1 MPAYF
6 DDAQRQA
13 TRDAGRIAGLEVL
26 RIINEPTAASLAYG
40 LDRKG
45 SETVAVYDLGGGT
58 FDISILQLGDGIYEV
73 KATAGDTYL
82 GGEDFDKKIMDWLLD
97 DFRKATGIDLRQD
110 RMALQRLKEAAEKA
124 KCELSTATETTIT
137 LPFISADA
145 SGPKH
150 INRTLTRERFE
161 ALVADLIDRTA
172 APCLDALAAAG
183 LKPSDV
189 DQVILVGGQTRTPKV
204 QRMVAELF
212 GREPN
217 RDINPDEV
225 VAIGAAIQGGVLK
238 GEIKDV
244 VLLDVTPL
252 SLGIEMHGGVFEKLI
267 ERNSTIP
274 TKNTKVFTTVADNQS
289 VVEIHVLQGERE
301 IAKDNKSLGRFELVG
316 IPAAPR
322 GVPQIEVTFAIDSNG
337 IVNVSARDLATGKA
351 QGMQINPA
359 GGLSQTEIDKII
371 KEASAFAEADHERR
385 EIAAIKNRLEGMIAS
400 NERVLA
406 EFGGALGRRRA
417 PAHRG
422 DAEALAGDRGRR
434 VARGVQRGHFRHAG
448 RLEGA
453 DAGHARPGRRRGR
466 GRELAG
472 SRALRVG
479 LRRGYQRR
487 IRHPCLPNA
496 TTTRFSPSPA
506 TRTTAELKSAYRKL
520 ALTYHPD
527 RNPNNP
533 DAAEKFKE
541 ASEAYAVLSDP
552 EKRARYDQFGHAG
565 ARRARQASEASRAST
580 PSAFG
585 DFSDLF
591 SGIFGFADGRR
602 PSGPMAGSDLVYRME
617 ISFRDAAH
625 RRRGADRH
633 FAPRAL
639 RRLRGFGRGARAPV
653 RERVRPVGGT
663 RTPAGLAGLPD
674 HDPPVRRAARGRAG
688 SSRSPAGDAAGE
700 GRRRGPR
707 RS

>member
-1 MPAYF
+1 MSKVIGIDLGTTNSCVAVMEGSTPKVIANAEGANTTPSIVAFTDNGERLVGQAAKRQAVTNPSNTLYAIKRLIGRRFEDPMVSKDMGLVPYKIVKADNGDAWVESQGKKYSPSQISAFTLQKMKETAEAYLGEKVTQAVITVPAYF
-6 DDAQRQA
+6 NDSQRQA
-13 TRDAGRIAGLEVL
+13 TKDAGKIAGLEVL

-45 SETVAVYDLGGGT
+45 SETVADYDLGGGT

-82 GGEDFDKKIMDWLLD
+82 GGEDFDKKIMDWMLD

-161 ALVADLIDRTA
+161 GLVADLIDRTA
-172 APCLDALAAAG
+172 APCLDALSAAG

-301 IAKDNKSLGRFELVG
+301 IARDNKSLGRFELVG

-351 QGMQINPA
+351 QGVQINPA
-359 GGLSQTEIDKII
+359 GGLSQSEIDRII

-400 NERVLA
+400 NERVLS
-406 EFGGALGRRRA
+406 EFGGGL
-417 PAHRG
+417 
-422 DAEALAGDRGRR
+422 AEDERQRIEETLKRSREIAVGESREAFNEAIFDMQGVSKVLTR
-434 VARGVQRGHFRHAG
+434 VM
-448 RLEGA
+448 L
-453 DAGHARPGRRRGR
+453 
-466 GRELAG
+466 
-472 SRALRVG
+472 
-479 LRRGYQRR
+479 
-487 IRHPCLPNA
+487 
-496 TTTRFSPSPA
+496 
-506 TRTTAELKSAYRKL
+506 
-520 ALTYHPD
+520 
-527 RNPNNP
+527 
-533 DAAEKFKE
+533 
-541 ASEAYAVLSDP
+541 
-552 EKRARYDQFGHAG
+552 
-565 ARRARQASEASRAST
+565 
-580 PSAFG
+580 
-585 DFSDLF
+585 
-591 SGIFGFADGRR
+591 
-602 PSGPMAGSDLVYRME
+602 
-617 ISFRDAAH
+617 
-625 RRRGADRH
+625 
-633 FAPRAL
+633 
-639 RRLRGFGRGARAPV
+639 ARA
-653 RERVRPVGGT
+653 GG
-663 RTPAGLAGLPD
+663 G
-674 HDPPVRRAARGRAG
+674 AAPG
-688 SSRSPAGDAAGE
+688 AAA
-700 GRRRGPR
+700 
-707 RS
+707 S

>member
-1 MPAYF
+1 MGKILGIDLGTTNCCVSVVEGATPQVLTNREGSRTTPSIVGFTEDGERLVGQIAKRQSITNPMNTVFAVKRLVGRKYDAEETQHAREVLPYEIVRAVNGDVKIRARAREYSPEEISAFILSEIKEFSEEALGEEITEAIITVPAYF

-45 SETVAVYDLGGGT
+45 SEVVAVYDLGGGT

-161 ALVADLIDRTA
+161 SLVADLIDRTA
-172 APCLDALAAAG
+172 APCLDALSAAG

-316 IPAAPR
+316 IPTAPR

-359 GGLSQTEIDKII
+359 GGLSQNEIDKII

-385 EIAAIKNRLEGMIAS
+385 EVAAIKNRLEGMIAS
-400 NERVLA
+400 NERVLG
-406 EFGGALGRRRA
+406 EFGGTL
-417 PAHRG
+417 
-422 DAEALAGDRGRR
+422 AED
-434 VARGVQRGHFRHAG
+434 
-448 RLEGA
+448 E
-453 DAGHARPGRRRGR
+453 
-466 GRELAG
+466 
-472 SRALRVG
+472 
-479 LRRGYQRR
+479 
-487 IRHPCLPNA
+487 
-496 TTTRFSPSPA
+496 
-506 TRTTAELKSAYRKL
+506 
-520 ALTYHPD
+520 
-527 RNPNNP
+527 
-533 DAAEKFKE
+533 
-541 ASEAYAVLSDP
+541 
-552 EKRARYDQFGHAG
+552 RARIEETLKRSREIATGDSREAFNEAIFDMQGVSKVLTRVMLARAG
-565 ARRARQASEASRAST
+565 AGGAAAS
-580 PSAFG
+580 
-585 DFSDLF
+585 
-591 SGIFGFADGRR
+591 
-602 PSGPMAGSDLVYRME
+602 
-617 ISFRDAAH
+617 
-625 RRRGADRH
+625 
-633 FAPRAL
+633 
-639 RRLRGFGRGARAPV
+639 
-653 RERVRPVGGT
+653 
-663 RTPAGLAGLPD
+663 
-674 HDPPVRRAARGRAG
+674 
-688 SSRSPAGDAAGE
+688 
-700 GRRRGPR
+700 
-707 RS
+707 

>member
-1 MPAYF
+1 MGGSTSSRPRRNALGRILGIDLGTTNCCVAVVEGATPQVLSNREGSRTTPSIVGFTEDNEKLVGQIAKRQSITNPMNTVFAVKRLLGRKYDSEETQHAREVLPYEIVRAVNGDVKIRARAREYSPEEISAFILKEIKEFSEEALGEEITEAIITVPAYF

-40 LDRKG
+40 LERKD
-45 SETVAVYDLGGGT
+45 SEIVAVYDLGGGT
-58 FDISILQLGDGIYEV
+58 FDISILELGDGIYEV

-97 DFRKATGIDLRQD
+97 DFKKSTGIDLRQD

-124 KCELSTATETTIT
+124 KCELSTANESTIT

-150 INRTLTRERFE
+150 INRTLTRERLE
-161 ALVADLIDRTA
+161 SIVADLIDRTA
-172 APCLDALAAAG
+172 APCLDALQSAN

-217 RDINPDEV
+217 REINPDEV

-252 SLGIEMHGGVFEKLI
+252 SLGIEMHGGVFEMLI

-274 TKNTKVFTTVADNQS
+274 TKNTKVFTTVADNQG

-301 IAKDNKSLGRFELVG
+301 VARENKSLGRFELVG
-316 IPAAPR
+316 IPASPR

-337 IVNVSARDLATGKA
+337 IVNVSAKDLATGKA
-351 QGMQINPA
+351 QGIQINPA

-385 EIAAIKNRLEGMIAS
+385 ELAQVRSRLDGMMAS

-406 EFGGALGRRRA
+406 EFGS
-417 PAHRG
+417 
-422 DAEALAGDRGRR
+422 ALASD
-434 VARGVQRGHFRHAG
+434 
-448 RLEGA
+448 E
-453 DAGHARPGRRRGR
+453 
-466 GRELAG
+466 RERIEETLKR
-472 SRALRVG
+472 SRE
-479 LRRGYQRR
+479 
-487 IRHPCLPNA
+487 I
-496 TTTRFSPSPA
+496 
-506 TRTTAELKSAYRKL
+506 
-520 ALTYHPD
+520 
-527 RNPNNP
+527 
-533 DAAEKFKE
+533 
-541 ASEAYAVLSDP
+541 
-552 EKRARYDQFGHAG
+552 
-565 ARRARQASEASRAST
+565 AST
-580 PSAFG
+580 DS
-585 DFSDLF
+585 
-591 SGIFGFADGRR
+591 
-602 PSGPMAGSDLVYRME
+602 
-617 ISFRDAAH
+617 RDALNEAIFDMQ
-625 RRRGADRH
+625 GVSKV
-633 FAPRAL
+633 L
-639 RRLRGFGRGARAPV
+639 T
-653 RERVRPVGGT
+653 RVM
-663 RTPAGLAGLPD
+663 LQ
-674 HDPPVRRAARGRAG
+674 RAG
-688 SSRSPAGDAAGE
+688 TGGAAAAKG
-700 GRRRGPR
+700 
-707 RS
+707 